1 MTGTTGSTAP
11 AGTITTGAATHAE
24 DVAALRA
31 LEGRVA
37 WPAGAD
43 RYGTFIAESDL
54 GTAPAVREA
63 LHHAVETEMFGYI
76 SPHLTEACTRATAAF
91 LTRQHGV
98 EIDPDRVRL
107 LPDVL
112 SAMHQLVRRLAPGAR
127 IVLPTPAYPSF
138 YGVPPRWGTELV
150 QVPLARDG
158 ASYTYDL
165 DALAAELRPGDLF
178 ILCNPQNPTGRVHT
192 RAELEAVADVVERS
206 GATVFADEIHAS
218 ILRPG
223 RRHVPYASIG
233 EVAAGHSVTATSASK
248 SFNLPGLRCAQ
259 LVASTPQ
266 AARDWDTH
274 GAHLA
279 KEVSTPGVIAVTA
292 AYERGEEWLDGFV
305 AQMDSRHDLL
315 ARLVADRLPDAV
327 VTPAEGTFLGWVD
340 LRAYGLGDSPG
351 TALKRHGVLAGDG
364 PAFGRAGA
372 GHVRVNLA
380 TTEAILTEIVDRIA
394 AACRA
399 D

>member
-178 ILCNPQNPTGRVHT
+178 ILCNPQNPSGRVHS
-192 RAELEAVADVVERS
+192 RAELEAIAEVVDRA

-218 ILRPG
+218 VLRPG
-223 RRHVPYASIG
+223 QVHIPYASIN
-233 EVAAGHSVTATSASK
+233 EVAAAHSLTATSASK

-259 LVASTPQ
+259 LIASTP
-266 AARDWDTH
+266 AAATEWDTH
-274 GAHLA
+274 SGYLA
-279 KEVSTPGVIAVTA
+279 KEASTPGVLAVTA
-292 AYERGEEWLDGFV
+292 AYTSGETWLKEQLTVFDERHTQIAG
-305 AQMDSRHDLL
+305 
-315 ARLVADRLPDAV
+315 LVAEHLPQAV
-327 VTPAEGTFLGWVD
+327 LSPAEGTFLAWLD
-340 LRAYGLGDSPG
+340 LSAYGLGDGPG
-351 TALKRHGVLAGDG
+351 TACRAQGVVPGNG
-364 PAFGRAGA
+364 PAFGRAGH
-372 GHVRVNLA
+372 GHVRLNLA
-380 TTEAILTEIVDRIA
+380 TTAPLVQETVLRIA
-394 AACRA
+394 RACEG
-399 D
+399 